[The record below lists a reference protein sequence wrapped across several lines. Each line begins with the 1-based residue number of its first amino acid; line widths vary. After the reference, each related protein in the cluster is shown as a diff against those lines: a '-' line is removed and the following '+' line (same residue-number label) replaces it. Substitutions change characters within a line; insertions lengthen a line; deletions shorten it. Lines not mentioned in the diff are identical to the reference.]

1 MKNLSVGASKRRHMR
16 KQNHGAVPSLAWA
29 TLQCHYS
36 AVGLKTVGFP
46 LAGTTVFKQSP
57 L

>member
-1 MKNLSVGASKRRHMR
+1 MARNLAALPRLIPRLFGVYSV
-16 KQNHGAVPSLAWA
+16 
-29 TLQCHYS
+29 
-36 AVGLKTVGFP
+36 VGLKTVDFP

>member
-1 MKNLSVGASKRRHMR
+1 MIGVTTTAAIVDELDGNQKKR
-16 KQNHGAVPSLAWA
+16 QNQIWF
-29 TLQCHYS
+29 YS
-36 AVGLKTVGFP
+36 AVGLKTVAYP

>member
-1 MKNLSVGASKRRHMR
+1 MFWRSQLQAPVSVD
-16 KQNHGAVPSLAWA
+16 
-29 TLQCHYS
+29 YS
-36 AVGLKTVGFP
+36 AVGLKTVSFP

>member
-1 MKNLSVGASKRRHMR
+1 MGLLALLDKLR
-16 KQNHGAVPSLAWA
+16 KFKTDDLRW
-29 TLQCHYS
+29 HYS
-36 AVGLKTVGFP
+36 AVGLKTIVFP